1 MSSVKRHRTAMQRVL
16 PSRPVALALEEALI
30 DAGTTL
36 FDYGCG
42 RGTDLLHLQQLGVEA
57 HGWDPAFR
65 ADADRRPADVVNLGY
80 VVNVIEDVAER
91 ESVLRSAWA
100 LSKHLLIV
108 SARLEWEART
118 VSGSSFGDGVLTGSG
133 TFQKFFSQDE
143 LRDWIEATLGVK
155 SVAAAPGIFYV
166 FREQTAI
173 QAYLAERF
181 GSGARNA
188 SARFSERLFDANREL
203 LEALAQFV
211 SDRGRL
217 PADGELEAGEEL
229 TSRFGSIRAAFAVVR
244 QVTGQAPTRSP
255 TVSERLFDANR
266 ELLTQLVAFVAHRG
280 RLPAPEELPIAAT
293 ELRERFGSIKAAF
306 AVINR
311 VSPQDW
317 QTIRAE
323 RQRDLLVY
331 LALDAFGGRPRF
343 FELPTE
349 LQYDVKA
356 FFSAYKRACTIADA
370 LLFKAGDRTSIDRAC
385 QQSAVGKCTRDALYV
400 HTSALDRLAPL
411 LRVYEGC
418 ARVLTGTVAGANV
431 IKLRRDK
438 AQVSYLSY
446 PDFDNDAHPTLLEVT
461 TADLPRLRVEHQ
473 DFREAA
479 NPPILHRKDTFIAD
493 DYPHRRRFARLTQ
506 QEERHG
512 LLDAPLPIGRRQQWE
527 AWLEANNVE
536 VRGHRIVKLDAET

>member
-1 MSSVKRHRTAMQRVL
+1 MQRVL

-65 ADADRRPADVVNLGY
+65 ADAEKHPADVVNLGY

-100 LSKHLLIV
+100 LSKQLLIV

-118 VSGSSFGDGVLTGSG
+118 VSGSSFGDGVLTASG
-133 TFQKFFSQDE
+133 TFQKFFTQDE
-143 LRDWIEATLGVK
+143 LRDWIETTLGVK

-166 FREQTAI
+166 FREQTAT

-217 PADGELEAGEEL
+217 PADGELEASEEL
-229 TSRFGSIRAAFAVVR
+229 TNRFGSIRAAFAVVR

-280 RLPAPEELPIAAT
+280 RLPAPEELPTAAT

-317 QTIRAE
+317 QAIRAE
-323 RQRDLLVY
+323 RQQDLLVY
-331 LALDAFGGRPRF
+331 FALAAFGGRPRF
-343 FELPTE
+343 GELPTE

-356 FFSAYKRACTIADA
+356 FFSTYKGVCTIADA

-385 QQSAVGKCTRDALYV
+385 QQSAIGKCTRDALYL
-400 HTSALDRLAPL
+400 HTSALDRVAPL

-418 ARVLTGTVAGANV
+418 ARVLTGTVAGANL

-446 PDFDNDAHPTLLEVT
+446 PDFDREAHPALREVT
-461 TADLPRLRVEHQ
+461 TVDLPRLRVEHQ

-479 NPPILHRKDTFIAD
+479 NPPILHRKETFVAD
-493 DYPHRRRFARLTQ
+493 DYAYRQRFARLTK
-506 QEERHG
+506 QEERHA

-527 AWLEANNVE
+527 AWLEAHSVE
-536 VRGHRIVKLDAET
+536 VRGHQIVKLETGQ